1 MQKEPDYGDYTQTS
15 LLQIKN
21 LSRNKYFLVI
31 WWKMLK
37 LRHLK
42 NLQSQLVSLFALTTQ
57 SQLHF
62 LSFSGNKNIFS
73 KFFIPVSRDQGL
85 SQEMGC
91 QGRFFT
97 IIVIIGNI
105 FQTKNEISCL
115 PKFTHPSKQNFPPL
129 LVLNSFVLFVIRTF
143 SLSSH
148 NPNNLKSP

>member
-1 MQKEPDYGDYTQTS
+1 MYKFRQ
-15 LLQIKN
+15 
-21 LSRNKYFLVI
+21 
-31 WWKMLK
+31 
-37 LRHLK
+37 LK

-85 SQEMGC
+85 SQEMGS

-97 IIVIIGNI
+97 IIITGNI

-115 PKFTHPSKQNFPPL
+115 PKFTHPSKKNFPPL
-129 LVLNSFVLFVIRTF
+129 LVLNFFVLFVIRSF